1 MRRRLRLL
9 WVTPNLPRRGVAAA
23 RERVWALLA
32 RLAPR
37 HDVSVLALV
46 DPEDQGAPDSVLPPG
61 LAAVHR
67 VPKEPF
73 APDDPL
79 ALLPRTV
86 RWGYAHPRYRA
97 ALAERLASGRYDL
110 VQLEYDELA
119 YLAPQPS
126 VPTILTVY
134 QLGFGT
140 ALREWRAR
148 GGGAVDGALGL
159 YRWLRVLDFELRA
172 MSCAHHVV
180 TMSAEDAAR
189 LRRFH
194 PELRVTVSPVGVDCA
209 YFRPETPAPAPEV
222 DLAFVGHFEHPP
234 NPDAATFLVRDVLP
248 RLGCPAR
255 VRIIGQ
261 GVTPAVAAL
270 ARPDVVEIAGAVPDV
285 RPHLAHAAV
294 VAAPVRFGTGMRGKV
309 VEALAM
315 GRPVVTTSVGAE
327 GLGATSGQHLLIA
340 DGAADFAAAVRGLLD
355 DPARAAR
362 LGAAGRA
369 FVEARFDWDPIA
381 DAHDALYADVVR
393 DPGTPPALPADHAP
407 ALARL
412 VRGRPA
418 VVAGAALLAARAVG
432 WHLRRAP
439 VQGAT
444 PLATPVAERARA

>member
-1 MRRRLRLL
+1 MRRLRLL

-32 RLAPR
+32 RLAP
-37 HDVSVLALV
+37 HHEVSVLALV
-46 DPEDQGAPDSVLPPG
+46 DPEDRDAPDSVLPPG
-61 LAAVHR
+61 LAAVHQ
-67 VPKEPF
+67 VPKAPF

-86 RWGYAHPRYRA
+86 RWGYAHPSYRA
-97 ALAERLASGRYDL
+97 ALAERLAAGRYDL

-119 YLAPQPS
+119 YLAPRPS
-126 VPTILTVY
+126 LPTILTVY

-140 ALREWRAR
+140 ALREWRAA
-148 GGGAVDGALGL
+148 GGGARHGALGL
-159 YRWLRVLDFELRA
+159 YRWLRALDFELRA
-172 MSCAHHVV
+172 VGCAHHVV

-194 PELRVTVSPVGVDCA
+194 PDLRVTVSPVGVDCTH
-209 YFRPETPAPAPEV
+209 FRPETPAPAPEV

-234 NPDAATFLVRDVLP
+234 NPDAAAFLVREVLP
-248 RLGCPAR
+248 RLGRPVR

-270 ARPDVVEIAGAVPDV
+270 AQPGVVEVAGAVPDV
-285 RPHLAHAAV
+285 RPHLARAAV
-294 VAAPVRFGTGMRGKV
+294 VVAPVRFGTGMRGKV
-309 VEALAM
+309 LEALAM

-327 GLGATSGQHLLIA
+327 GLGATSGQQLLIA
-340 DGAADFAAAVRGLLD
+340 DGAAEFAGAVRSLLD
-355 DPARAAR
+355 DPARAVR

-369 FVEARFDWDPIA
+369 FVEARFDWDAIA
-381 DAHDALYADVVR
+381 AAHDALYHDVLR

-418 VVAGAALLAARAVG
+418 VVAGAALLAARALG
-432 WHLRRAP
+432 WHLRRARVP
-439 VQGAT
+439 GPQG
-444 PLATPVAERARA
+444 LGTPVAQRARA